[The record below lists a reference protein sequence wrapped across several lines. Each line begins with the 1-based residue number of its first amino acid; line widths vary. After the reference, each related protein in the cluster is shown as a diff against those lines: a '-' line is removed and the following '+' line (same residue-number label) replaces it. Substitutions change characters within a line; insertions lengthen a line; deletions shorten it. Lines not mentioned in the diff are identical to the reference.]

1 VLQWPRPA
9 FCRGFAEQWQIAVRT
24 RAEIRGGCDIR
35 FSASQDIDAYTR
47 TIEATP
53 AASSAIAIAAP
64 NHPKLVRLFEEIS
77 SGEMPVFTMLNDLTQ
92 QHRSAD
98 FGADNIKV
106 RRLAAWMSAT
116 KPGSKRR

>member
-77 SGEMPVFTMLNDLTQ
+77 SGEMPVFTMLNDLT
-92 QHRSAD
+92 
-98 FGADNIKV
+98 
-106 RRLAAWMSAT
+106 RLCCT
-116 KPGSKRR
+116 KDLLSGLPLSPDGFIPRPL